1 MLICNNRRTEVA
13 MFDNIPHQLLILN
26 CQQALYTSVLYA
38 YKQWFHGLNVI
49 RTFEVDKKQ
58 CKSR

>member
-1 MLICNNRRTEVA
+1 

-38 YKQWFHGLNVI
+38 YKQWFHGLNEI